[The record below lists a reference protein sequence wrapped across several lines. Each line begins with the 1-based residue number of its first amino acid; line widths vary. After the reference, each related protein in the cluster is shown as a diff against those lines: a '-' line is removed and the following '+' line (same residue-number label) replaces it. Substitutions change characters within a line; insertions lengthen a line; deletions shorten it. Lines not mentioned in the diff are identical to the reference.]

1 MTLQCDPPAAPADKL
16 ILRSEHP
23 FNAETPQELLDSPV
37 TPADLFFVRTHGDIP
52 TVQPERYRLTVDG
65 GTGQP
70 VDLRLDDLRD
80 RFEPVSVDATLAC
93 AGNRRSE
100 IQPPPVGLPWKAGAI
115 GTARWTGARLRD
127 VLRAAGLDP
136 TAEHVAFTGL
146 DSCVESGG
154 CEFGASV
161 PISKALGP
169 EVVLAYAMNDAP
181 LTPAHGYPVR
191 VVVPGY
197 VGARSV
203 KWLRSVR
210 AQHAPSENYYQRED
224 YTIDGV
230 QLGDLPL
237 TSAVTNVEVEGGTVR
252 VAGYAVGGGGR
263 PVERVEVSWDGGSTW
278 VPADVDGAPQEWTW
292 RLWRATTTLPP
303 GATDVV
309 VRAWDGSGACQP
321 EQDAVAWN
329 PRGYLHAARPRV
341 RVVVPPAAG

>member
-1 MTLQCDPPAAPADKL
+1 MTLQCDPPAAPAGKL
-16 ILRSEHP
+16 IVRSAHP
-23 FNAETPQELLDSPV
+23 LNAETPQELLDSPV
-37 TPADLFFVRTHGDIP
+37 TPADLFFVRSHGDIP
-52 TVQPERYRLTVDG
+52 TVDPERYRLTVHG
-65 GTGQP
+65 GTGAP
-70 VDLRLDDLRD
+70 VDLHLDDLRD

-115 GTARWTGARLRD
+115 GTARWTGARLGD

-136 TAEHVAFTGL
+136 TAEHVAFAGL

-169 EVVLAYAMNDAP
+169 EVLLAYEMNGAP
-181 LTPAHGYPVR
+181 LTPRHGYPVR

-197 VGARSV
+197 IGARSV

-210 AQHAPSENYYQRED
+210 AQHEPSESFYQRED

-230 QLGDLPL
+230 QLSDLPL

-252 VAGYAVGGGGR
+252 VEGYAVGGGGQA
-263 PVERVEVSWDGGSTW
+263 VERVEVSWDGGRTW
-278 VPADVDGAPQEWTW
+278 VPADVDGAPQQWTW

-303 GATDVV
+303 GPTDVV

-321 EQDAVAWN
+321 EHTSAGAN
-329 PRGYLHAARPRV
+329 PRGYMHAARPRV
-341 RVVVPPAAG
+341 RVLVPPASG